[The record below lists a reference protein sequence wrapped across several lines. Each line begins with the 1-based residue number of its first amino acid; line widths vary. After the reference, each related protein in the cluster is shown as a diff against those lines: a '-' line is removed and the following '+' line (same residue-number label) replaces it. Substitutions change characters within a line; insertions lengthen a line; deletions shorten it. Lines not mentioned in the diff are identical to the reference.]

1 MLIHD
6 TLDRIAESTIPEG
19 VHPMLHVKSRTC
31 WVESVQYM
39 IEAGLVK
46 PTKYNIAK
54 LAQNWESV
62 LYAKFSS
69 LN

>member
-6 TLDRIAESTIPEG
+6 TLDRIADISIPEG
-19 VHPMLHVKSRTC
+19 IHSMLYVDSRKC
-31 WVESVQYM
+31 WIESVEYM
-39 IEAGLVK
+39 IEVGLVK
-46 PTKYNIAK
+46 PTSSNIAK
-54 LAQNWESV
+54 LAQNWERV

>member
-6 TLDRIAESTIPEG
+6 TLDRIAELAIPEG
-19 VHPMLHVKSRTC
+19 IHPMLHVDSRNC
-31 WVESVQYM
+31 WVESIEYM
-39 IEAGLVK
+39 IEVGLVK

-54 LAQNWESV
+54 LAENWENV

>member
-6 TLDRIAESTIPEG
+6 TLDRIAELTIPEG
-19 VHPMLHVKSRTC
+19 MHPMLYVDSRKC
-31 WVESVQYM
+31 WIESIEYM
-39 IEAGLVK
+39 IEVGLVK
-46 PTKYNIAK
+46 PNKYNIAK
-54 LAQNWESV
+54 LAENWERV

>member
-6 TLDRIAESTIPEG
+6 TLDRIADMTIPEG
-19 VHPMLHVKSRTC
+19 MHPMLHVDSRKC
-31 WVESVQYM
+31 WVESIEYM
-39 IEAGLVK
+39 IEVGLIK
-46 PTKYNIAK
+46 PTASNIAK
-54 LAQNWESV
+54 FADKWEQV